1 LAHLGQFPAGGMKSA
16 RVLVTPLGVA
26 LLLKILKSHLKPP
39 TFGLLANLAS
49 ERGEIRRVIF
59 ERG

>member
-1 LAHLGQFPAGGMKSA
+1 MKGA

-39 TFGLLANLAS
+39 TFGLLTNLAS